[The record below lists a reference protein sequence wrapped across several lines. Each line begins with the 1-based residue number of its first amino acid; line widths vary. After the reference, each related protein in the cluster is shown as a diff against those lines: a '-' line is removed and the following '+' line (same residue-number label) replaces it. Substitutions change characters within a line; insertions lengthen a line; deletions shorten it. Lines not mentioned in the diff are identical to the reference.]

1 MYTLEKSS
9 GDFFNAQTRLTGIS
23 PSVECHPEALEA
35 LLSRRVPDLQ
45 RDVADGTRVG
55 IGDRDLLGEEVSADR
70 GLVLAGE
77 LLGVVSVHEGGF
89 ADSGRVGFA
98 IFDDFRFGVEFL

>member
-1 MYTLEKSS
+1 M
-9 GDFFNAQTRLTGIS
+9 
-23 PSVECHPEALEA
+23 
-35 LLSRRVPDLQ
+35 
-45 RDVADGTRVG
+45 G
-55 IGDRDLLGEEVSADR
+55 IGDRDLLGEKVGPNC

-89 ADSGRVGFA
+89 ADSGRVVFVA

>member
-1 MYTLEKSS
+1 LKNPA
-9 GDFFNAQTRLTGIS
+9 GIFINAQTRLTGIS

-55 IGDRDLLGEEVSADR
+55 IGDRDLLGEKVGPNC

-89 ADSGRVGFA
+89 ADSGRVVFVA